1 MEKILYFEGAG
12 CVPCGKVENCRIRT
26 AFHDAAG
33 RLIYLEATG
42 SAIGKYTPAQHR
54 HFDAVGHVSACFRH
68 TGDPDDENRSRIL
81 NHALFNYTHA
91 GILELVNSLGCNFTR
106 VIILPALAGYRVFSE
121 DGGGLNPGDCFAYDP
136 ELTAQREKVY
146 QFIHAL
152 EKSEGKQYPNFSL
165 WVDHSDP
172 ALLHLLRHFPGV
184 NRHWSI
190 TLTPDG
196 WTAEESTLGRY
207 GC

>member
-1 MEKILYFEGAG
+1 MTAKTLYFEGAG
-12 CVPCGKVENCRIRT
+12 CVPCGQVENCRIRT
-26 AFHDAAG
+26 MFHDLEG
-33 RLIYLEATG
+33 RRIYFEATG
-42 SAIGKYTPAQHR
+42 SDVTKNTPADHR
-54 HFDAVGHVSACFRH
+54 HFDTLGFVHHCH
-68 TGDPDDENRSRIL
+68 YCTGEADEENHQIL
-81 NHALFNYTHA
+81 NHTVFNYTHA
-91 GILELVNSLGCNFTR
+91 GILALVNSLGCDFDQI
-106 VIILPALAGYRVFSE
+106 VVLPNLAGYRVFNE
-121 DGGGLNPGDCFAYDP
+121 GTGELNPGDRFNYDL
-136 ELTAQREKVY
+136 ELTARREEVY
-146 QFIHAL
+146 KFVHAL